1 MKAGVLPFRM
11 ASGRQPPL
19 FGPQG
24 GDEVSSNLLFQNGKD
39 HMGYKRTDTGHR
51 GPADL
56 QRFTFILQAKQ
67 REILNNVIS
76 METETLRRSN
86 TDLSSQGRDLADL
99 GTDSYELENT
109 LGLVGCERG
118 ILAEIE
124 EALARIQNGTYG
136 LCQANGES
144 IPRARLRAIPW
155 TRYCVRCASLNERGA
170 LHKESDFSE
179 TEHQSNAGD

>member
-1 MKAGVLPFRM
+1 MTIEKVDIKETHTLL
-11 ASGRQPPL
+11 S
-19 FGPQG
+19 
-24 GDEVSSNLLFQNGKD
+24 LLFEKGKD
-39 HMGYKRTDTGHR
+39 HMGYKRTDTGR
-51 GPADL
+51 QNPADL
-56 QRFTFILQAKQ
+56 RRFTVILQAKQ

-76 METETLRRSN
+76 MENEALRRSN
-86 TDLSSQGRDLADL
+86 TYASSLGHDLADL

-118 ILAEIE
+118 LLAEIE
-124 EALARIQNGTYG
+124 EALTRIQNGTYG

-170 LHKESDFSE
+170 LYKESDFSD